1 VTRFASFR
9 GFDRGVWIVAVARF
23 VNVLGSGLVYPFAT
37 LYFHLEVGIP
47 FTLVGTG
54 LFGNS
59 VGLAVGTL
67 VGGLLADRYGRR
79 PVMIAS
85 MALGA
90 PALAT
95 YALVTTALEF
105 IIVATLAGLVM
116 GLFTPASQAMIADLT
131 TNDARERA
139 YALLKVAS
147 NAGFG
152 IGFVL
157 GGVIYGV
164 TQTGVFVANGA
175 TSAVVAVVL
184 FVALA
189 PSPARNR
196 LDGADTDAGN
206 AHGTERGSIRE
217 TLETWASAVTHPTIL
232 VLAVLNIGFAIMYA
246 QMNST
251 VPVHAE
257 TTFDLTSEQLGTLFV
272 LNPLVIVL
280 FQLPIVA
287 RLARWRRTRGLLL
300 SAAFWAT
307 SFVAI
312 LASYGAPWAVGVGL
326 VGAFLVLRTLGEILH
341 APLIT
346 AVASDVGP
354 ATSRGSQLSIL
365 EVAKRLGFGIGP
377 VLGGLFFDYGIDH
390 LLWPLL
396 IVGCVSIAL
405 GVLALERR
413 MTPSQTTA
421 TA

>member
-1 VTRFASFR
+1 MTRFASFR